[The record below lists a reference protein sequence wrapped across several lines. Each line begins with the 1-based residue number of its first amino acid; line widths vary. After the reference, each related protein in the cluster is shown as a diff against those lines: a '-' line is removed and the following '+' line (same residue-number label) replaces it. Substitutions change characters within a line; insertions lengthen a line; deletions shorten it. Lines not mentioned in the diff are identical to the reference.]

1 MAPPPCSATRLPP
14 IHWRPLPR
22 LCAPASRRVCPSRSS
37 THGCAY
43 LSAPKACY
51 EPTIHRFSELCNTS
65 QSKILCRGKVRCLV
79 LRHVL
84 SLPSGISVPAASR
97 RTEGTLGGDRLFA
110 GSATH
115 RFYGF
120 EFLLFRENSALK
132 SAKQRTRAKGVKRCL
147 WRCLQRSFSTD
158 FSTGSMR
165 KASCPSC

>member
-1 MAPPPCSATRLPP
+1 MAPLLCSATRLPP
-14 IHWRPLPR
+14 IHRRPLGFAPPPHGRFGLLAAAPTYAQAYQLPR
-22 LCAPASRRVCPSRSS
+22 FATDPPYTGPQNRAIPLRVKFF
-37 THGCAY
+37 TEG
-43 LSAPKACY
+43 
-51 EPTIHRFSELCNTS
+51 
-65 QSKILCRGKVRCLV
+65 RCLSVV
-79 LRHVL
+79 LRHAL

-97 RTEGTLGGDRLFA
+97 KTEGTLGGDRLYA
-110 GSATH
+110 GSATR